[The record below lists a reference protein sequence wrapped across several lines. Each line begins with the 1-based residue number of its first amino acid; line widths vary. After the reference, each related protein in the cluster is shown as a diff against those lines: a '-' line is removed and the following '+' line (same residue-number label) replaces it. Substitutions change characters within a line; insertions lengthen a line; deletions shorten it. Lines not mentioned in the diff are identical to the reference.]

1 MKALSLFLVLAALSS
16 ACTWVKP
23 TDEAKDVVVGTMANV
38 RGCEKLS
45 TTNLKVVDTVG
56 PISRSDEKVAQEL
69 INLGKNEAARLGA
82 DTIVPMDEPEQGRQT
97 FSLFKCR

>member
-1 MKALSLFLVLAALSS
+1 MKALPLLIILTFLSS

-23 TDEAKDVVVGTMANV
+23 TDEAKEIVVGTMANV

-56 PISRSDEKVAQEL
+56 PISRSEEKVAEEL

-82 DTIVPMDEPEQGRQT
+82 DTIVPMDKPEHGRQT
-97 FSLFKCR
+97 FSLFKCQ

>member
-1 MKALSLFLVLAALSS
+1 MKALPLFLTLAVLSS

-23 TDEAKDVVVGTMANV
+23 TEDAEDVVVGTMANV

-56 PISRSDEKVAQEL
+56 PISRSEEKVAQEL

-82 DTIVPMDEPEQGRQT
+82 DTIVPMDKPEQGRQT